1 MNFVN
6 PNAVDGE
13 NPYRVDCGVG
23 LYAYALLDVYKCP
36 VIKEMQNKNI
46 SNRVVH
52 HTGNEIFVFQVDDN
66 VKQVFDKMALKQM
79 CKNCQYKQRLR

>member
-13 NPYRVDCGVG
+13 SFYRVDCGVR
-23 LYAYALLDVYKCP
+23 LYTGVRLDVYNCP
-36 VIKEMQNKNI
+36 IIKEIQNKNI

-52 HTGNEIFVFQVDDN
+52 HAGNEIFVFQVDDN
-66 VKQVFDKMALKQM
+66 IKPVFDKTALKQM
-79 CKNCQYKQRLR
+79 CKNCQYKQR

>member
-52 HTGNEIFVFQVDDN
+52 HAGNEIFVFQVDDN
-66 VKQVFDKMALKQM
+66 IKPVFDKMALKQM
-79 CKNCQYKQRLR
+79 CKNCQYKQR